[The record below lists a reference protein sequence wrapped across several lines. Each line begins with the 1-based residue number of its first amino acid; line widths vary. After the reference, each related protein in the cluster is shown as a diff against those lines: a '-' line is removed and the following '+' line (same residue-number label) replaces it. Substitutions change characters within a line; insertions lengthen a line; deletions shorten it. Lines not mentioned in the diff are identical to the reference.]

1 MATKLEYLSRQW
13 WAAEQARKAKLAEI
27 SRITGDPSWVQK
39 RIPPNALPVIAQ
51 WLGVCRTL
59 AILSDDITR
68 ERRRPHP
75 VEMILQ

>member
-1 MATKLEYLSRQW
+1 MPSKIEYLSRQW

-39 RIPPNALPVIAQ
+39 SVPPNALPVIAQ
-51 WLGVCRTL
+51 WLSVCRTL
-59 AILSDDITR
+59 AILTDDITR